1 MNGVNP
7 VGRRG
12 EKLTTKKWQWAPA
25 IYVAS
30 LLLMN
35 ILSTPLGVAEM
46 PDECPEGSDNCD
58 KRTIPLDVGEE
69 ELHQV
74 MEEWAHD
81 RSFTTTFSP
90 GHIVDRTLFMQF
102 PDDVLYVN
110 ECGSVDLFSKSRLGS
125 SDLGVNSDRLDELV
139 EYLNGYDFETTCQ

>member
-1 MNGVNP
+1 M
-7 VGRRG
+7 
-12 EKLTTKKWQWAPA
+12 TAKKWQWAPA

-30 LLLMN
+30 LLIMN
-35 ILSTPLGVAEM
+35 ILSMPFGVNEM
-46 PDECPEGSDNCD
+46 PEECPVDSMNCD
-58 KRTIPLDVGEE
+58 KRTIELNVGEE
-69 ELHQV
+69 ELHAV

-81 RSFTTTFSP
+81 RSFTTTFSQ
-90 GHIVDRTLFMQF
+90 GHIIDRTLFMQF

-110 ECGSVDLFSKSRLGS
+110 ECGSIELFSKSRLGS